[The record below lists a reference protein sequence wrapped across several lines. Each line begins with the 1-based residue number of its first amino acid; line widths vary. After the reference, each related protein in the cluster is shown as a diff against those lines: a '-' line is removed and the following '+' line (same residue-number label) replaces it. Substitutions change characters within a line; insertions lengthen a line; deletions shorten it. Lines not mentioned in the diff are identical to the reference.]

1 MKIILELILKKTS
14 NKEGEEMTRERFNLK
29 PTKLLE
35 FNDVVVNNYTLKEL
49 MILDNIKVNRV
60 EERALEDW
68 DNDFKYYGNKIV
80 IDFITDDDNVRI
92 YSDDPND
99 HSKDI
104 YIIMMDYC
112 ANGKHTQELHLTQ
125 NKIMDSWWNSKI
137 VKIIKKEDK
146 KTKKVKK

>member
-1 MKIILELILKKTS
+1 
-14 NKEGEEMTRERFNLK
+14 MTRERFNLK

-60 EERALEDW
+60 EERPLEDW

-104 YIIMMDYC
+104 YIIMMDDC

-146 KTKKVKK
+146 KTKRIKK

>member
-1 MKIILELILKKTS
+1 MEIGAVK
-14 NKEGEEMTRERFNLK
+14 MTRERFNLK

-35 FNDVVVNNYTLKEL
+35 FNDVIINNYTLKEL

-104 YIIMMDYC
+104 YIITMGDC